1 MSFHILRVCAVIIA
15 FLAARALCAIDFWG
29 ENKLRL
35 TSLLSLSGDLT
46 DVVILDM
53 AFMTAFV
60 LGVMG
65 VFAFFGVD
73 GGEGVLFRL
82 GVDGGEGVLFRLG
95 VDGGVLA
102 IYYMYGF

>member
-1 MSFHILRVCAVIIA
+1 MSFHILRVCADIIA
-15 FLAARALCAIDFWG
+15 FLAARALCAIDLWG
-29 ENKLRL
+29 ESKLRL

-82 GVDGGEGVLFRLG
+82 GVDGG
-95 VDGGVLA
+95 VLA
-102 IYYMYGF
+102 IYYMRGF

>member
-1 MSFHILRVCAVIIA
+1 LFHILRVCADIIA
-15 FLAARALCAIDFWG
+15 FLATRALCAIDFWG

-60 LGVMG
+60 FGVMG
-65 VFAFFGVD
+65 VLTFFGVD

-82 GVDGGEGVLFRLG
+82 GVDGVG
-95 VDGGVLA
+95 LA
-102 IYYMYGF
+102 IYYIHGF

>member
-1 MSFHILRVCAVIIA
+1 MSFHILRVCADIIA

-35 TSLLSLSGDLT
+35 TSFLSLSGDLM
-46 DVVILDM
+46 DVDILDK
-53 AFMTAFV
+53 AFVTAFV

-65 VFAFFGVD
+65 VLTFFGVD
-73 GGEGVLFRL
+73 GGEGVLFL
-82 GVDGGEGVLFRLG
+82 LG
-95 VDGGVLA
+95 VDGGVFA